1 MNLDTARTAAESRR
15 PIASHRKRHALQVAV
30 ALAVLLLTAI
40 PVRRPVGLWEANMF
54 DVVNGLPNWL
64 FPPVWLVMQAGNLL
78 TVTVAS
84 FVALV
89 ARRIRQGLDLA
100 VAGASAWLLAKVVKE
115 LSGRPRP
122 AAIFEDVIV
131 RGSPAGGNGYVSGHA
146 AVAAALA
153 AAATPYLSRKWQVTV
168 WVIAAL
174 VGFGRIYV
182 GAHLP
187 LDVFGGMAMGWAIG
201 SIVHVLLGEPGRA
214 EDRNSHATN

>member
-1 MNLDTARTAAESRR
+1 MTLDASKETRGSRR
-15 PIASHRKRHALQVAV
+15 SIASHRKRHALQVAV
-30 ALAVLLLTAI
+30 ALSVLLLTAI
-40 PVRRPVGLWEANMF
+40 PVRRPVGMWEANMF
-54 DVVNGLPNWL
+54 DAINGLPEWL
-64 FPPVWLVMQAGNLL
+64 FAPVWLVMQAGNLL
-78 TVTVAS
+78 TVTIVS
-84 FVALV
+84 LIALF

-122 AAIFEDVIV
+122 AAIFDDVIV
-131 RGSPAGGNGYVSGHA
+131 RGSPAAGNGYVSGHT

-153 AAATPYLSRKWQVTV
+153 AAVTPYLSRKWQVTV

-201 SIVHVLLGEPGRA
+201 SIVHVLLGEPARG
-214 EDRNSHATN
+214 ENKLSKSTS

>member
-1 MNLDTARTAAESRR
+1 M
-15 PIASHRKRHALQVAV
+15 

-40 PVRRPVGLWEANMF
+40 PVRRPVGIWEANMF
-54 DVVNGLPNWL
+54 DAVNGLPNWL
-64 FPPVWLVMQAGNLL
+64 FPPVWVVMQAGNLL

-84 FVALV
+84 LVALV

-131 RGSPAGGNGYVSGHA
+131 RGSPAAGNGYVSGHA

-153 AAATPYLSRKWQVTV
+153 AAVTPYLSRKWQVTV

-187 LDVFGGMAMGWAIG
+187 LDVLGGLAMGWAIG
-201 SIVHVLLGEPGRA
+201 SIVHVLLGEPKRG
-214 EDRNSHATN
+214 ENKSTNATG

>member
-1 MNLDTARTAAESRR
+1 MSLDTARPSPAARR
-15 PIASHRKRHALQVAV
+15 TIASHRKRHALQVAV

-40 PVRRPVGLWEANMF
+40 PVRRPVGIWEANMF
-54 DVVNGLPNWL
+54 DAVNGLPNWL
-64 FPPVWLVMQAGNLL
+64 FPPVWVVMQAGNLL

-84 FVALV
+84 LVALV

-131 RGSPAGGNGYVSGHA
+131 RGSPAAGNGYVSGHA

-153 AAATPYLSRKWQVTV
+153 AAVTPYLSRKWQVTV

-187 LDVFGGMAMGWAIG
+187 LDVLGGLAMGWAIG
-201 SIVHVLLGEPGRA
+201 SIVHVLLGEPKRG
-214 EDRNSHATN
+214 ENKSTNATG